1 MGFITKVKSLE
12 NVELKLEKD
21 AYFRKKFEGSQQESN
36 LRPFDY
42 LFGCSTTELQ
52 ETCERR

>member
-12 NVELKLEKD
+12 NVELEKD
-21 AYFRKKFEGSQQESN
+21 AYFRKKFEVSQQDSN